1 MLKNYLKIAVRNLLR
16 QKVYS
21 LINISGLAIGMA
33 CCLFILLYVR
43 DELSYDRHHKHA
55 DRIYRVGLDAAV
67 SGEDIH
73 AALTAAPLAAT
84 LRAEYPEV
92 EAATRLYKANRVLID
107 HENRKFYEDRF
118 LWADSTVFQV
128 LAFPLVRGDETTAL
142 NGPHK
147 IVLTTSAA
155 HKYFGDLDP
164 LGQMLRVDNRED
176 YVVTGLLH
184 DQPANTQF
192 QFDFLA
198 SLSSLP
204 WTQQANWISN
214 SFYTYMRLR
223 QDAKP
228 ENLTAKFPIL
238 VRRDIAP
245 QIEKG
250 LGISYDEAVAR
261 GFKWGYFL
269 EPLPKIYL
277 HSTAMR
283 DISPHSDI
291 RYIYILSAIAFFILL
306 IACINFMN
314 LATARS
320 AKRAKEVGVRRV
332 LGSERL
338 QLARQFLGESVL
350 LALLAMIF
358 ALAFVQILLPWFNQ
372 LAGKQIA
379 VATVNSS
386 PVLVMLLAIALSAG
400 VLAGLYPAFMLSS
413 FQPVRV
419 LKGQLTGKA
428 GGGRFR
434 SVLVVAQFCISLILL
449 VGTLV
454 VFKQLRFMQNY
465 KLGFAQEQVLI
476 FPVETEAMAQ
486 SFETAR
492 SELLKNPQ
500 VLNAAAGSAIPGR
513 FLDNLS
519 GYRPQGAAQ
528 DAIITLWTARVTHE
542 YLQTLQCE
550 LVAGRDFSR
559 EVATDAEAAC
569 VINEAAAQA
578 LGWTPADA
586 VGKQV
591 AETGTG
597 EGDTDLMRTV
607 VSVVKDFHF
616 ESLQEPIKPAI
627 FTISKNNLRFA
638 LVRVRPESLAE
649 TLAGLQAQWEN
660 LMPEHRSQY
669 FFLDEDFG
677 KLYEKEK
684 RLGRIVGSFAFL
696 AMFIAC
702 LGLLGMASFVAQ
714 QRTKEI
720 AVRKVLGA
728 TATSVIAM
736 LSKDFLKLV
745 TLAFVLAAPVAYLAM
760 QRWLEDFAHRISLGV
775 EVFVAAGVLTL
786 LITLLTVSTQAARA
800 ALTNPAEAIRYE

>member
-16 QKVYS
+16 QKAYS

-43 DELSYDRHHKHA
+43 DELSYDCHYEHA

-84 LRAEYPEV
+84 LVAEYPEV
-92 EAATRLYKANRVLID
+92 ETATRLYKANRLLIN
-107 HENRKFYEDRF
+107 HEDRKFYEEKF
-118 LWADSTVFQV
+118 MWADSTVFQV
-128 LAFPLVRGDETTAL
+128 LSFPLVRGDEVTAL
-142 NGPHK
+142 SGPHK
-147 IVLTTSAA
+147 IVLTASAA

-164 LGQMLRVDNRED
+164 LGEVLRVDNRDD
-176 YVVTGLLH
+176 YVVTGVLH
-184 DQPANTQF
+184 DQPSNTQF

-204 WTQQANWISN
+204 WTQEANWVSN
-214 SFYTYMRLR
+214 SFYTYLRLR

-228 ENLTAKFPIL
+228 EALAAKFPAL

-250 LGISYDEAVAR
+250 MGISYYEAVKH

-269 EPLPKIYL
+269 EPLSKIYL
-277 HSTAMR
+277 HSTALQ
-283 DISPHSDI
+283 DIGPHSDI
-291 RYIYILSAIAFFILL
+291 RYIYILSAIALFILL

-332 LGSERL
+332 LGSERA

-350 LALLAMIF
+350 LALLAMILAF
-358 ALAFVQILLPWFNQ
+358 ALVEFFLPWFNQ
-372 LAGKQIA
+372 LAGKAIA
-379 VATVNSS
+379 TASVNSA
-386 PVLVMLLAIALSAG
+386 PVLAMLLVIALSAG
-400 VLAGLYPAFMLSS
+400 VLAGLYPALVLSS

-434 SVLVVAQFCISLILL
+434 SVLVVAQFCFSLILL
-449 VGTLV
+449 VGTFV

-465 KLGFAQEQVLI
+465 KLGFAQEQVLV
-476 FPVETEAMAQ
+476 FPAETEAMAQ
-486 SFETAR
+486 SFESVR
-492 SELLKNPQ
+492 SELLKNPK
-500 VLNAAAGSAIPGR
+500 VLSAAAGSVIPGR

-542 YLQTLQCE
+542 FLQTLQCD

-559 EVATDAEAAC
+559 EIATDAEAAC
-569 VINEAAAQA
+569 VINESAAQA

-586 VGKQV
+586 IGKQV
-591 AETGTG
+591 AEIGTG

-607 VSVVKDFHF
+607 VGVVRDFHF
-616 ESLQEPIKPAI
+616 ESLQEPIKPAV
-627 FTISKNNLRFA
+627 FTISKNSLRFA
-638 LVRVRPESLAE
+638 LVRIRPEDLTA
-649 TLAGLQAQWEN
+649 TLAALESQWQN
-660 LMPEHRSQY
+660 FLSDFPSQY

-677 KLYEKEK
+677 RLYEKEH

-702 LGLLGMASFVAQ
+702 LGLFGMASYVAQ

-728 TATSVIAM
+728 TAMSVMAM
-736 LSKDFLKLV
+736 LSKDFFKLV
-745 TLAFVLAAPVAYLAM
+745 ALAFVLAAPVAYLAM
-760 QRWLEDFAHRISLGV
+760 HRWLEDFAYRTPLGV
-775 EVFVAAGVLTL
+775 EVFGVAGVLML

-800 ALTNPAEAIRYE
+800 ALTNPAEALRYE